1 MRTAAWILVASAAI
15 AQTPGTFQATGDLT
29 ADRFGHTATLLLNG
43 KVLIAGGMAA
53 GATAE
58 LYDPATRTFTKTGDM
73 TASRAR
79 HTATL
84 LADGRVLIVGGDSAG
99 NTAELY
105 DPSTSAFTR
114 TGDLVV
120 PRMAFSTTLLNTGEV
135 LITSGYDPSARPRF
149 TFPPLASAELYDPL
163 TGTFRLT
170 GDMAAARG
178 IHRAVLLPTGKV
190 ANFGSYDLN
199 ITPDYFTSEL
209 YDPNTGTF
217 SLTTAQAHHH
227 FDTPAT
233 LLTDG
238 TVLFAGG
245 SGELSTTGE
254 DTAETYD
261 PGSDTFSATGRMT
274 MRRFDHSSTLLSDGK
289 VLIAGSQRSGADGGS
304 ALSSAEVYD
313 PRPRT
318 FGPTGSMLSSR
329 FGHTATLLTDG
340 TVLIA
345 GGMANRAG
353 APGRLAEVYTPAS
366 VAPPPL
372 LLLSSGDGRGQG
384 AILHADTHA
393 LASAANPAV
402 AGEALEIYCTCLL
415 DGGGVPPRVNIGGR
429 TAEVLWFGNAPGFS
443 TLHQINVRVP
453 NGVAPGSNVRVQLIY
468 LGRPSNEVSIGVR

>member
-1 MRTAAWILVASAAI
+1 MRIPVWILLASAAM
-15 AQTPGTFQATGDLT
+15 AEVPGSFQAASNMT

-43 KVLIAGGMAA
+43 KVLIAGGMSA

-58 LYDPATRTFTKTGDM
+58 LYDPATRTFTRTGDM
-73 TASRAR
+73 TLSRAR

-105 DPSTSAFTR
+105 DPSTAAFTR

-120 PRMAFSTTLLNTGEV
+120 PRMAFTATLLKNGEV

-149 TFPPLASAELYDPL
+149 TFPPLASAELYDPT

-170 GDMAAARG
+170 GNMAAGRG
-178 IHRAVLLPTGKV
+178 IHRAVLLPSGKV
-190 ANFGSYDLN
+190 AIFGSYDLN
-199 ITPDYFTSEL
+199 MTHSFTSEL

-217 SLTTAQAHHH
+217 SLTNAQANHH

-238 TVLFAGG
+238 TVLFSGG
-245 SGELSTTGE
+245 NGELSTTGE
-254 DTAETYD
+254 DTAEIYE
-261 PGSDTFSATGRMT
+261 PASDTFFSAGRMT
-274 MRRFDHSSTLLSDGK
+274 IPRFDHSSTLLSDGK
-289 VLIAGSQRSGADGGS
+289 VLIAGSQRTGIDGGS
-304 ALSSAEVYD
+304 AISSAEVYD
-313 PRPRT
+313 SATRA
-318 FGPTGSMLSSR
+318 FAPTGHMISSR

-340 TVLIA
+340 TALIA
-345 GGMANRAG
+345 GGVANRAG
-353 APGRLAEVYTPAS
+353 APGRSAETYSPAS

-372 LLLSSGDGRGQG
+372 LLSSSGAGHGQG

-415 DGGGVPPRVNIGGR
+415 DGSVILPRVSIGGR
-429 TAEVLWFGNAPGFS
+429 TAEVLWFGKAPGFS

-453 NGVAPGSNVRVQLIY
+453 KGVTPGSDVPVRMVY
-468 LGRPSNEVSIGVR
+468 LGRPSNEVSIGLQ